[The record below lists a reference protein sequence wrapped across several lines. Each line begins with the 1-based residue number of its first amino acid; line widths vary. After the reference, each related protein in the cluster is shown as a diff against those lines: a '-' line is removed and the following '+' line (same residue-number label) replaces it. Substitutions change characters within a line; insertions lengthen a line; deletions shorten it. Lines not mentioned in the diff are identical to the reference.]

1 MTEEIIFKVGVDN
14 GDAVKSTDDVTKSLK
29 GVDKAT
35 KATQQEF
42 AGLRDEIKK
51 QEKLVETLSKKWGEN
66 STASDEAR
74 KSLGALN
81 NQYKELTNSGVDL
94 SARFEDVYG
103 EMLPLSTQISEMED
117 RMYELARTNQTTG
130 TEFQTLQGKVSE
142 YKKIII
148 ETDRA
153 VDLLAEQGKGLG
165 TALAIGTTVTAGYGA
180 LQGGMALLGDES
192 EDLQKTFV
200 KLQAVQTVL
209 ASLEQLKLSLDKQSI
224 IVTKA
229 KAVGTAIMTAGQ
241 YGQATATGVTTG
253 ATKALSKA
261 MLAIPLVA
269 ILAGI
274 MAVVG
279 AMAYF
284 NKEVEIAKDLND
296 KLNGSMAEQ
305 DAELAK
311 RSAKIMQDTD
321 NKIALAESEG
331 ATKEEL
337 HKMELER
344 LRKEE
349 VLRNVSTKVQ
359 LSQINKKKILYK
371 QALKE
376 GNDDLAKEIAE
387 EIKQVRGKYQS
398 LKALDGQYEVDK
410 KILENKAKAERQAEN
425 EADAKER
432 SDKAKAWREKQ
443 KAEEEAEAQKKLERD
458 RIFQDLM
465 IQNIE
470 DENLRKRTLMGVQ
483 FQREREDLIAK
494 YGEDTEL
501 IKQLEEKQAGEVDA
515 FNAELQAVRDA
526 EKEEIAK
533 AEQEQKRINA
543 ERLRED
549 EKARLE
555 GELIAMREDFEAT
568 QELKA
573 ELALMEMETALEQ
586 ENLTE
591 GEKFKIKEEYNAKLM
606 ALEESSAERKKQI
619 DKDAMETSVAIA
631 EQGNNAIQSLSDL
644 VFDLKGRNLEK
655 GSAAEE
661 KAAKKQFKVNKALQ
675 LSMAI
680 VDGFKSITTSL
691 SQSPLAIGPI
701 PNPAGIASL
710 AFAAVT
716 TGVNIAKIAS
726 SKFKGSGGGGGGA
739 SAPSVRPPSIP
750 SQADISGGTE
760 NEGTLTGGLTDNNAP
775 PANKVVL
782 VDSDVKAG
790 LANEAKVEMISTF
803 G

>member
-130 TEFQTLQGKVSE
+130 TEFQTLQSKVSE

-296 KLNGSMAEQ
+296 ELTKSMERQ

-321 NKIALAESEG
+321 NRIALAESEG

-432 SDKAKAWREKQ
+432 ADKAKAWREKQ

-458 RIFQDLM
+458 RLYQDLM

-501 IKQLEEKQAGEVDA
+501 LKQLEQTQANEVDA

-591 GEKFKIKEEYNAKLM
+591 GEKFKIKEEYNAKLL
-606 ALEESSAERKKQI
+606 ALETESAERRKQLN
-619 DKDAMETSVAIA
+619 KDVADASIQVA
-631 EQGNNAIQSLSDL
+631 EQGLAGAQAISDAVFSIKKNNA
-644 VFDLKGRNLEK
+644 EK
-655 GSAAEE
+655 GSQAEL
-661 KAAKKQFKVNKALQ
+661 ANAKKQFETNKKIQIASAVISGIQGVINALT
-675 LSMAI
+675 A
-680 VDGFKSITTSL
+680 
-691 SQSPLAIGPI
+691 QSVI
-701 PNPAGIASL
+701 PEPFGTVLKGINAGIVAG
-710 AFAAVT
+710 T
-716 TGVNIAKIAS
+716 TIANIAKIKS
-726 SKFKGSGGGGGGA
+726 TKFEGGGGGGA

>member
-432 SDKAKAWREKQ
+432 ADKAKAWREKQ

>member
-1 MTEEIIFKVGVDN
+1 M
-14 GDAVKSTDDVTKSLK
+14 
-29 GVDKAT
+29 
-35 KATQQEF
+35 
-42 AGLRDEIKK
+42 
-51 QEKLVETLSKKWGEN
+51 
-66 STASDEAR
+66 
-74 KSLGALN
+74 
-81 NQYKELTNSGVDL
+81 YK
-94 SARFEDVYG
+94 R
-103 EMLPLSTQISEMED
+103 Q
-117 RMYELARTNQTTG
+117 
-130 TEFQTLQGKVSE
+130 
-142 YKKIII
+142 
-148 ETDRA
+148 
-153 VDLLAEQGKGLG
+153 
-165 TALAIGTTVTAGYGA
+165 
-180 LQGGMALLGDES
+180 
-192 EDLQKTFV
+192 
-200 KLQAVQTVL
+200 
-209 ASLEQLKLSLDKQSI
+209 QSI

-387 EIKQVRGKYQS
+387 EIKKVRGKYQS

-458 RIFQDLM
+458 RIYQDLM